1 MSESDR
7 IHVSIR
13 RFIEDLFNNCYF
25 IARVELDIPD
35 ADYQN
40 VIKTLKEHEELLR
53 EHHLKCAFIK
63 DDIGYKMIINRNN
76 EDITGTKIDAMQLIT
91 HLINIGAKME

>member
-1 MSESDR
+1 MSEIDR

-13 RFIEDLFNNCYF
+13 RFIEDLFNNCHF
-25 IARVELDIPD
+25 IARVELDIPN

-53 EHHLKCAFIK
+53 ERHLKCAFIK
-63 DDIGYKMIINRNN
+63 ENIGYKLIIDRTNSSMN
-76 EDITGTKIDAMQLIT
+76 TSKIDAMQLIT
-91 HLINIGAKME
+91 HLINNGAKME

>member
-25 IARVELDIPD
+25 IARVELDIPN

-63 DDIGYKMIINRNN
+63 DDIGYKMIIDRTNN
-76 EDITGTKIDAMQLIT
+76 GIGTAKIDAMELIT
-91 HLINIGAKME
+91 HMINNGVKLE